1 MTLHPIASENH
12 SLFMR
17 SVVLKPLVRAVMYT
31 VKLKIEYR
39 EMLRDIY
46 PYIRTGWHTNKKP

>member
-12 SLFMR
+12 TLSMR
-17 SVVLKPLVRAVMYT
+17 SVVPNRSVRAVMYT
-31 VKLKIEYR
+31 VKLKIEYG

>member
-12 SLFMR
+12 TLSMR
-17 SVVLKPLVRAVMYT
+17 SVVPNRSVRAVMYT

-39 EMLRDIY
+39 KILRDIY
-46 PYIRTGWHTNKKP
+46 PYIRISWHMNKKH